1 MAQLRV
7 VSNARPNAKKA
18 GGSRSRTESFKY
30 GFGEHGERAVAFSSI
45 GCVGSTWQDF
55 EQAFAATCAAHRKKP
70 RIELYHV
77 EESFSREEAD
87 PDDPAAAERVNALG
101 RKFAR
106 KVWPDR
112 QVVVVTQKDGKSGLL
127 HNHILVNNPHTL
139 TGLMCRGDDM
149 TWERLMPLHDAL
161 LEAEGTPQP
170 EKMPETVAEAKAR
183 ARLTRE
189 AVYAEGEAH
198 LRTILAASP
207 KTLEEANQVAPE
219 GVSLV
224 DEPRDL
230 RAKRGARDTTGMR
243 MRLLFTDSQGRKKA
257 FDINRT
263 SISRDDMLG
272 AFAHNAQQTQPAPPP
287 PPPIPPVQPAVRP
300 VILLGGV
307 GFFKDE
313 PDRTAMRLAGYTS
326 DEITAA
332 VAAHDAT
339 LGAKATTLP
348 EPSGTKSPTEASKP
362 SRTASE
368 PPAATPSAQV
378 LDDDHD
384 GAERP
389 SVVAPRV
396 PLIDNAWM
404 DELIV
409 DEPTLDPGSTQNR
422 PASGSRRGEGES
434 DAPIEQAVDKAV
446 VIPDPL
452 SAHVQP
458 TSGPEVVTEDDEL
471 EDAVTSRPKTPV
483 AKSLAEIVADLWEE
497 EHGDG
502 GDNENDDP
510 QPGD

>member
-30 GFGEHGERAVAFSSI
+30 AFGEDGERAVAVSSV

-55 EQAFAATCAAHRKKP
+55 EQVFAATCAAHGKKP
-70 RIELYHV
+70 KIELYHI

-106 KVWPDR
+106 KVWPGR
-112 QVVVVTQKDGKSGLL
+112 QVVVVTQRDGKSGLL
-127 HNHILVNNPHTL
+127 HNHILVNNPHTI

-149 TWERLMPLHDAL
+149 TWERLMPLHDVL

-170 EKMPETVAEAKAR
+170 EIMPTTVAEAKER
-183 ARLTRE
+183 SRLSRE

-207 KTLEEANQVAPE
+207 RTLEEANQVAPE

-230 RAKRGARDTTGMR
+230 RAKRGTRDTTGMR
-243 MRLLFTDSQGRKKA
+243 MRLRFTDSQGRKKA

-263 SISRDDMLG
+263 SISRDDLLQ

-287 PPPIPPVQPAVRP
+287 PPPIPPVQPPVRP

-339 LGAKATTLP
+339 LAAMVTTSP
-348 EPSGTKSPTEASKP
+348 EPSGTQSPTEPSKP

-368 PPAATPSAQV
+368 APAPAPSAQV
-378 LDDDHD
+378 LDDDHETAD
-384 GAERP
+384 RP
-389 SVVAPRV
+389 SVAAPRV
-396 PLIDNAWM
+396 PLIDKDWM
-404 DELIV
+404 DELIEDKPV
-409 DEPTLDPGSTQNR
+409 LSPDPTRHR
-422 PASGSRRGEGES
+422 PASG
-434 DAPIEQAVDKAV
+434 
-446 VIPDPL
+446 
-452 SAHVQP
+452 
-458 TSGPEVVTEDDEL
+458 PEVATEEDEL
-471 EDAVTSRPKTPV
+471 EDAITVRPKTPV
-483 AKSLAEIVADLWEE
+483 TKSPALIAADLWAFEE
-497 EHGDG
+497 AERLTR
-502 GDNENDDP
+502 EDD
-510 QPGD
+510 DRELD